1 MSELCSGNIIKACAL
16 QKYMPLDYI
25 LIISADNNP
34 VGSMP
39 KRKEHKMDKKREKP
53 ETPEESI
60 AKEMRVMNKSI
71 RMAALRRSRFDPN
84 GSYTGVCEN
93 LYDEPVQDADD
104 L

>member
-1 MSELCSGNIIKACAL
+1 
-16 QKYMPLDYI
+16 
-25 LIISADNNP
+25 
-34 VGSMP
+34 
-39 KRKEHKMDKKREKP
+39 MDKKREEQEKLDENP
-53 ETPEESI
+53 
-60 AKEMRVMNKSI
+60 AKQMKVMTTSI